1 MQVSQDQVYMI
12 LQIVEVYTEVQ
23 APLAEEKA
31 RLMTRIAE
39 LLKTSSTDNGEQL
52 QIPVLAANCALVGWL
67 GTAAACILIKWAIE
81 LAALPSL
88 LARCQG

>member
-12 LQIVEVYTEVQ
+12 LQIVEVYKEVQ

-52 QIPVLAANCALVGWL
+52 QIPVLVACCALVGRL
-67 GTAAACILIKWAIE
+67 GTAAAC
-81 LAALPSL
+81 SL
-88 LARCQG
+88 KIFVAFQRML